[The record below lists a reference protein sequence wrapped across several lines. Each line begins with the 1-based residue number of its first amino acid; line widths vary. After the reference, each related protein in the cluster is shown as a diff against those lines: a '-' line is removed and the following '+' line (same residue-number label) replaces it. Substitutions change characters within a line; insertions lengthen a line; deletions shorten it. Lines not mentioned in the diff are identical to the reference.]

1 MNYETSLAFPVTSFL
16 SAQQQNNISQVF
28 TVEEVRPLSSLCQVM
43 ESMGSVAQVMNND
56 SKYGQLF
63 VGVFSYSPSLIFE
76 EIICNSAS
84 CPGFYCTSNSTKA
97 TACGPGTYMM
107 PDNVGKL

>member
-1 MNYETSLAFPVTSFL
+1 MTPNMGNFL
-16 SAQQQNNISQVF
+16 LEFSHTHQA
-28 TVEEVRPLSSLCQVM
+28 
-43 ESMGSVAQVMNND
+43 
-56 SKYGQLF
+56 LF
-63 VGVFSYSPSLIFE
+63 FE

-107 PDNVGKL
+107 PDNVGK